1 MQKQALFISL
11 CMGATILIFIIFL
24 TAMQYSKSNKHSVY
38 GKNNPDDWL
47 FHNFYLKVYSAF
59 FGIKEPEDVA
69 IKLGINIE
77 KYYKNCQLTRTRP
90 NAKRLIV
97 NTIYGFAAFLVSIL
111 LSLLVSPVFAALGVF
126 LFFYLVFFEQQRLN
140 SKAEE
145 MREQV
150 ATELPRFLDIL
161 QTELI
166 VGLPI
171 ETSIYIICE
180 KFDSLISR
188 EFLEALNEMELGIS
202 GWQQA
207 LEKVAAKYDIETLSD
222 FVLDVSTSYM
232 KGVSITDSV
241 VRKTKEVKETHL
253 LNIKERAGKATNTM
267 LIPMAIFQFIPLIV
281 LIMFPT
287 MIQIFNAF

>member
-11 CMGATILIFIIFL
+11 CMGAAILIFIIFL

-97 NTIYGFAAFLVSIL
+97 NTIYGFAAFLISIL

-145 MREQV
+145 MKEQV
-150 ATELPRFLDIL
+150 AAELPRFLDIL

-253 LNIKERAGKATNTM
+253 LNIEERAGKATNTM

>member
-1 MQKQALFISL
+1 MHGSSHTDLYH
-11 CMGATILIFIIFL
+11 FL

-145 MREQV
+145 MKEQV
-150 ATELPRFLDIL
+150 AAELPRFLDIL

>member
-11 CMGATILIFIIFL
+11 CMGAAILIFIIFL

-145 MREQV
+145 MKEQV
-150 ATELPRFLDIL
+150 AAELPRFLDIL

-180 KFDSLISR
+180 KFDSLISM

>member
-11 CMGATILIFIIFL
+11 CMGAAILIFIIFL

-90 NAKRLIV
+90 NAKKLIV
-97 NTIYGFAAFLVSIL
+97 NTIYGFAAFLVSIM

-126 LFFYLVFFEQQRLN
+126 LFFYLVFFEQQRMN
-140 SKAEE
+140 GKAEE
-145 MREQV
+145 MKEQV
-150 ATELPRFLDIL
+150 AAELPRFLDIL

-188 EFLEALNEMELGIS
+188 EFLEAYRRR
-202 GWQQA
+202 
-207 LEKVAAKYDIETLSD
+207 KK
-222 FVLDVSTSYM
+222 STWDYTWRSN
-232 KGVSITDSV
+232 
-241 VRKTKEVKETHL
+241 R
-253 LNIKERAGKATNTM
+253 R
-267 LIPMAIFQFIPLIV
+267 
-281 LIMFPT
+281 
-287 MIQIFNAF
+287 

>member
-11 CMGATILIFIIFL
+11 CMGAAILIFIIFL

-59 FGIKEPEDVA
+59 FGIKEPEEVA

-150 ATELPRFLDIL
+150 AAELPRFLDIL

>member
-11 CMGATILIFIIFL
+11 CMGAAILIFIIFL

-145 MREQV
+145 MKEQV
-150 ATELPRFLDIL
+150 AAELPRFLDIL

>member
-11 CMGATILIFIIFL
+11 CMGAAILIFIIFL

-126 LFFYLVFFEQQRLN
+126 LFFYLFFFEQQRLN

-145 MREQV
+145 MKEQV
-150 ATELPRFLDIL
+150 TAELPRFLDIL

-253 LNIKERAGKATNTM
+253 LNIEERAGKATNTM

>member
-11 CMGATILIFIIFL
+11 CMGAAILIFIIFL

-145 MREQV
+145 MKEQV
-150 ATELPRFLDIL
+150 EAELPRFLDIL

-253 LNIKERAGKATNTM
+253 LNIEERAGKATNTM

>member
-11 CMGATILIFIIFL
+11 CMGAAILIFIIFL

-47 FHNFYLKVYSAF
+47 FHDFYLKVYSAF

-145 MREQV
+145 MKEQV
-150 ATELPRFLDIL
+150 AAELPRFLDIL

-253 LNIKERAGKATNTM
+253 LNIEERAGKATNTM

>member
-11 CMGATILIFIIFL
+11 CMGAAILIFIIFL

-145 MREQV
+145 MKEQV
-150 ATELPRFLDIL
+150 AAELPRFLDIL

-253 LNIKERAGKATNTM
+253 LNIKEWAGKATNTM

>member
-11 CMGATILIFIIFL
+11 CMGAAILIFIIFL

-145 MREQV
+145 MKEQV
-150 ATELPRFLDIL
+150 AAELPRFLDIL

-253 LNIKERAGKATNTM
+253 LNIKEKAGKATNTM
-267 LIPMAIFQFIPLIV
+267 LIPMEIFQFIPLIV

>member
-11 CMGATILIFIIFL
+11 CMGAAILIFIIFL

-90 NAKRLIV
+90 NAKKLIV
-97 NTIYGFAAFLVSIL
+97 NTIYGFAAFLVSIM
-111 LSLLVSPVFAALGVF
+111 LSLLVSPVFAVLGVF

-145 MREQV
+145 MKERV
-150 ATELPRFLDIL
+150 AAELPRFLDIL

>member
-11 CMGATILIFIIFL
+11 CMGAAILIFIIFL

-90 NAKRLIV
+90 NAKKLIV

-145 MREQV
+145 MKEQV
-150 ATELPRFLDIL
+150 AAELPRFLDIL

-180 KFDSLISR
+180 KFNSLISR

-253 LNIKERAGKATNTM
+253 LNIKEKAGKATNTM

>member
-11 CMGATILIFIIFL
+11 CMGAAILIFIIFL

-90 NAKRLIV
+90 NAKRMIV

-145 MREQV
+145 MKEQV
-150 ATELPRFLDIL
+150 AAELPRFLDIL

-253 LNIKERAGKATNTM
+253 LNIEERAGKATNTM